1 MKYAQRVLQNDLT
14 LPELPSMMETQRTE
28 VLASNDHFFGWL
40 QSECLVGPAAAG
52 AEEFLE
58 VLKDRYEKFLARSSK
73 EQGGGFIADKIS
85 MKAFK
90 AYLRDRGVRVT
101 DQNGNPLRKEQRSSN
116 GIRVDSYYATGIQL
130 KLRTVA

>member
-1 MKYAQRVLQNDLT
+1 
-14 LPELPSMMETQRTE
+14 
-28 VLASNDHFFGWL
+28 
-40 QSECLVGPAAAG
+40 
-52 AEEFLE
+52 
-58 VLKDRYEKFLARSSK
+58 
-73 EQGGGFIADKIS
+73 